1 MAASLRSF
9 DLQLAHSHAALAQ
22 LPEPQTLFKHLLMCL
37 ETPRPSNEP
46 GVNNLALITKKLL
59 DFGAAHGLDCA
70 VDSAGNVR
78 LRQKASAG
86 FEKATAIVVQSH
98 MDVVCSK
105 SNDKVHDFTK
115 DCVTPIVEGN
125 VLRADRTTLG
135 ADDGIGVAAAMALFE
150 ETDPE
155 FVHGPLE
162 AVFTVDEE
170 TTMGGQWRANTG
182 PSFNSLL
189 LLYCSPHFANF
200 RFPPFVRR

>member
-1 MAASLRSF
+1 M
-9 DLQLAHSHAALAQ
+9 
-22 LPEPQTLFKHLLMCL
+22 
-37 ETPRPSNEP
+37 RPSARDRRP
-46 GVNNLALITKKLL
+46 SAAAGRTAVPRQRSAAVRPRAGH
-59 DFGAAHGLDCA
+59 FGAAHGLDCA

-105 SNDKVHDFTK
+105 SNDKVHDFAK

-170 TTMGGQWRANTG
+170 TTMGGALKRNHG
-182 PSFNSLL
+182 PVICFATAVSLFWL
-189 LLYCSPHFANF
+189 TILP
-200 RFPPFVRR
+200 